1 MASWSLGSQSME
13 SYQPGASLGLASPDS
28 TSRQFPRPWAPLT
41 LMRMCRAS
49 GNLAQSAVL
58 HTYRPLM
65 YPATRP
71 TLPGSAAGVVE
82 SSMSLMGGPFQPV
95 VAAGAGVVQ
104 AGHDQAGCFIV
115 GHHQGSPPSS

>member
-28 TSRQFPRPWAPLT
+28 TSRQFPRPCIPVTLIRMRRAP
-41 LMRMCRAS
+41 
-49 GNLAQSAVL
+49 GNLAQSAVPQ
-58 HTYRPLM
+58 TYRPLM
-65 YPATRP
+65 YPAIMP
-71 TLPGSAAGVVE
+71 TLPGSTAGVVE

-104 AGHDQAGCFIV
+104 AGHNQAGCLIV